1 MNIESKIREI
11 ISGSDKAIDKE
22 QFINNLT
29 EARYRKQLKHN
40 EAISAILAMSLI
52 IVVGILSYYE
62 LDQGAIQSEVYFY
75 FSDSYIAFSD
85 LDEYNSINDEYFL
98 DDLAIYI
105 IEEENDIWT
114 AFSFLDEIE
123 YDNFINYMEEES

>member
-1 MNIESKIREI
+1 MNFESKIRQT
-11 ISGSDKAIDKE
+11 ISDSDRTIDKE

-29 EARYRKQLKHN
+29 EARYKQKLKRSQ
-40 EAISAILAMSLI
+40 AISGILAICLI
-52 IVVGILSYYE
+52 IIVGIASYFE
-62 LDQGAIQSEVYFY
+62 LDQGAIYSEGNFY
-75 FSDSYIAFSD
+75 FTDSNISNSDF
-85 LDEYNSINDEYFL
+85 DEYNLNNDYYI

-105 IEEENDIWT
+105 IEEEDDIWT

>member
-1 MNIESKIREI
+1 MNFESKIRQT
-11 ISGSDKAIDKE
+11 ISDSDRTIDKE

-29 EARYRKQLKHN
+29 EARYKQKLKRSQ
-40 EAISAILAMSLI
+40 AISGILAICLI
-52 IVVGILSYYE
+52 IIVGIASYVE
-62 LDQGAIQSEVYFY
+62 LDQGAMYLGGNFY
-75 FSDSYIAFSD
+75 FSDSNISNSD
-85 LDEYNSINDEYFL
+85 FDEYNLNNDYYI

-105 IEEENDIWT
+105 IEEEDDIWT

>member
-1 MNIESKIREI
+1 MNFESKIRQT
-11 ISGSDKAIDKE
+11 ISDSDRTIDKE

-29 EARYRKQLKHN
+29 EARYKQKLKRSQ
-40 EAISAILAMSLI
+40 AISGILAICLI
-52 IVVGILSYYE
+52 IIVGIASYFE
-62 LDQGAIQSEVYFY
+62 LDQGAIYSGGNFY
-75 FSDSYIAFSD
+75 FSDSNISNSD
-85 LDEYNSINDEYFL
+85 FDEYNLNNDYYI

-105 IEEENDIWT
+105 IEEEGDIWT

>member
-29 EARYRKQLKHN
+29 EARYRQRLKRN

-62 LDQGAIQSEVYFY
+62 LDQGVIQSEGNFY

>member
-1 MNIESKIREI
+1 MNFESKIRQT
-11 ISGSDKAIDKE
+11 ISDSDRTIDKE

-29 EARYRKQLKHN
+29 EARYKQKLKRSQ
-40 EAISAILAMSLI
+40 AISGILAICLI
-52 IVVGILSYYE
+52 IIVGIASYFE
-62 LDQGAIQSEVYFY
+62 LDQGAIYSGGNFY
-75 FSDSYIAFSD
+75 FSDSNISNSD
-85 LDEYNSINDEYFL
+85 FDEYNLNNDYYI

-105 IEEENDIWT
+105 IEEEDDIWT